1 MDTRHLAMSS
11 LRPGVEE
18 SGNVDVAPSSANKDD
33 GEPNATAGT
42 NEFHHQ
48 HPSSASFLPIVTP
61 TDDTKEMI
69 QEHPTTIEPPTLSIS
84 DHSDVAPPT
93 SLTKQALRPPPA
105 SIFPPPSAAA
115 TAASSYHHPHTDGR
129 KNLGVAI
136 KASANMYG
144 SLSPNAVTRTAP
156 SILDPPKMTG
166 IEQAAVVSSAS
177 FSSSS
182 SGPVF
187 QTSARLN
194 KFVKRLH
201 DMLQAERGAGT
212 VEWRKGL
219 LVLHSTSDFAENT
232 LPKYFKTKNFKTFR
246 RQLNY
251 YGFTHVRSFSATGSH
266 TTALW
271 LNQELAD
278 SPDSDSIS
286 SVLRIKRIDP
296 TEPTGRTAENRRVRK
311 EEATIIVQDIGLD
324 TKALQREQLRSLAL
338 RAPDQCT
345 APQSPL
351 TQEKAY
357 TMTVHRHAPAV
368 SVTDYSSP
376 SQPSDDDH
384 SASRFVGAATET
396 VSHTAD
402 DAANLLLMLSRAT
415 S

>member
-1 MDTRHLAMSS
+1 
-11 LRPGVEE
+11 
-18 SGNVDVAPSSANKDD
+18 
-33 GEPNATAGT
+33 
-42 NEFHHQ
+42 
-48 HPSSASFLPIVTP
+48 
-61 TDDTKEMI
+61 
-69 QEHPTTIEPPTLSIS
+69 
-84 DHSDVAPPT
+84 
-93 SLTKQALRPPPA
+93 
-105 SIFPPPSAAA
+105 
-115 TAASSYHHPHTDGR
+115 
-129 KNLGVAI
+129 
-136 KASANMYG
+136 
-144 SLSPNAVTRTAP
+144 
-156 SILDPPKMTG
+156 
-166 IEQAAVVSSAS
+166 
-177 FSSSS
+177 
-182 SGPVF
+182 
-187 QTSARLN
+187 
-194 KFVKRLH
+194 
-201 DMLQAERGAGT
+201 MLQAERGAGT

-296 TEPTGRTAENRRVRK
+296 TEPTSRTAEDRRVRK
-311 EEATIIVQDIGLD
+311 EEATITVQDIGLD

-345 APQSPL
+345 EEQP
-351 TQEKAY
+351 Y
-357 TMTVHRHAPAV
+357 TMTAHRHAPTMF
-368 SVTDYSSP
+368 VTDYSSP
-376 SQPSDDDH
+376 SPPSDDDH